1 MRRSRWASS
10 RACVKGA
17 GAPGSSVSSP
27 TTTPAPSSTRAGLP
41 RRASATG
48 SHMSFGRCVFQPVSP
63 ICHTSHSAY
72 IRTFKSVLLFFSHS
86 NPFPLYVTLPIL
98 HIYIKSVFSSFSHSP
113 FCPHATLA
121 FFLSISRVSFVA
133 GGAGEPRSVGD
144 RRQRRPRGTRDHC
157 LLEKSRFS
165 HLWRPPSL
173 CVFPHVSGWILC
185 FTGTRDHCLLPSLR
199 RTHRRLPA
207 RRDLCGEGR
216 GGSEPP
222 LPVRHVPQ
230 HPAALGVWWPQV
242 HTPMH
247 AARMPEDPRAL
258 WSVRHFAPS
267 RLTAPREERRRVQS
281 FGGKKRAVSPMC
293 AARIHSV
300 FFPSVSGWILFARRW
315 SVDLSRR
322 CSQMTAPPSSPLTS
336 QVRASFA

>member
-63 ICHTSHSAY
+63 ACHTSHSAY
-72 IRTFKSVLLFFSHS
+72 MCTFKSAHLFFSHS
-86 NPFPLYVTLPIL
+86 HPFPPYVTLPIL

-144 RRQRRPRGTRDHC
+144 RRQRRPRGTRES
-157 LLEKSRFS
+157 LSTRKEPFL
-165 HLWRPPSL
+165 PSVAPAVTLCFPTCERMDSSVAPAVTL
-173 CVFPHVSGWILC
+173 CVSH
-185 FTGTRDHCLLPSLR
+185 
-199 RTHRRLPA
+199 
-207 RRDLCGEGR
+207 
-216 GGSEPP
+216 
-222 LPVRHVPQ
+222 
-230 HPAALGVWWPQV
+230 
-242 HTPMH
+242 M
-247 AARMPEDPRAL
+247 
-258 WSVRHFAPS
+258 
-267 RLTAPREERRRVQS
+267 
-281 FGGKKRAVSPMC
+281 
-293 AARIHSV
+293 
-300 FFPSVSGWILFARRW
+300 
-315 SVDLSRR
+315 
-322 CSQMTAPPSSPLTS
+322 
-336 QVRASFA
+336 

>member
-1 MRRSRWASS
+1 MSHFPFFIYISNLCFRRSHTLHSAHMPHSHS
-10 RACVKGA
+10 
-17 GAPGSSVSSP
+17 SSP
-27 TTTPAPSSTRAGLP
+27 
-41 RRASATG
+41 
-48 SHMSFGRCVFQPVSP
+48 SHG
-63 ICHTSHSAY
+63 CH
-72 IRTFKSVLLFFSHS
+72 VWQ
-86 NPFPLYVTLPIL
+86 VE
-98 HIYIKSVFSSFSHSP
+98 
-113 FCPHATLA
+113 
-121 FFLSISRVSFVA
+121 RVSLEA
-133 GGAGEPRSVGD
+133 SVIAANEDPEVHGN
-144 RRQRRPRGTRDHC
+144 HC

-165 HLWRPPSL
+165 HLWRPPSLCVFPHVSGWIHLWRPPSL